1 MKDQHR
7 DMINK
12 QMKKLISEVEEISNV
27 ADRAKVRAKLIEVMF
42 NIATCDIMSL
52 DTGKDAIREDKAKE
66 IIEEEID
73 LQVNE
78 EIDEPIVDETDEEVE
93 AKIDVEA
100 GEEVEEETEEVEE
113 VVDDP
118 FVDAEEIPF
127 DLENAEP
134 AEPVVIED
142 EEGNEYDVTEEYNYL
157 EDLEDEDKREICLQ
171 IKQYDS
177 FEDYK
182 LLTMLPHGY
191 SRSIIALTMT
201 ALGTDTVDQAVE
213 TFNDGHYVNM
223 FKFLNTN
230 NCDEFAQYLVDNYFE
245 Q

>member
-27 ADRAKVRAKLIEVMF
+27 ADRAKVRAQLIEVMF
-42 NIATCDIMSL
+42 NIATYDNMAL
-52 DTGKDAIREDKAKE
+52 DTGKESIKEDKAKE

-73 LQVNE
+73 LPVDE
-78 EIDEPIVDETDEEVE
+78 ETEEPIV
-93 AKIDVEA
+93 
-100 GEEVEEETEEVEE
+100 EEVEEQVEEEVQEESEPEEVEE
-113 VVDDP
+113 LEEP

-127 DLENAEP
+127 DLETEVEP
-134 AEPVVIED
+134 IVIED
-142 EEGNEYDVTEEYNYL
+142 EEGNQYDVTEEYNYL

-177 FEDYK
+177 FNDYK
-182 LLTMLPHGY
+182 LLTMVPHGY

-201 ALGTDTVDQAVE
+201 ALGDDVVDKAVE

-223 FKFLNTN
+223 FKFLNAN

>member
-27 ADRAKVRAKLIEVMF
+27 ADRAKIISQLIEVMF
-42 NIATCDIMSL
+42 NIATYDNMAL
-52 DTGKDAIREDKAKE
+52 DTGKESIKEDKAKE

-73 LQVNE
+73 LPVDE
-78 EIDEPIVDETDEEVE
+78 ETEEPIVEEVEEQVEEEIQEESEPEEVE
-93 AKIDVEA
+93 ALE
-100 GEEVEEETEEVEE
+100 
-113 VVDDP
+113 DP

-127 DLENAEP
+127 DLETEVKP
-134 AEPVVIED
+134 IVI
-142 EEGNEYDVTEEYNYL
+142 
-157 EDLEDEDKREICLQ
+157 EDEDKREICLQ

-177 FEDYK
+177 FNDYK
-182 LLTMLPHGY
+182 LLTMVPHGY

-201 ALGTDTVDQAVE
+201 ALGDDVVDKAVE

-223 FKFLNTN
+223 FKFLNAN